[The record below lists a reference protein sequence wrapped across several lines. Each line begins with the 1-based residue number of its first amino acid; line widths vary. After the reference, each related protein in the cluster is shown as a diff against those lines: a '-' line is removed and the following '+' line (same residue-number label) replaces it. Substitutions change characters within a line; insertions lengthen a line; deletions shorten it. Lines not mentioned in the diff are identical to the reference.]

1 MLKEWCCKCKACR
14 LHGSSGVDQI
24 SSFDTKHNC
33 VGVNTREVEMN
44 RELDMTF
51 KDSFLVK

>member
-1 MLKEWCCKCKACR
+1 MLQEWCCKCKACR